1 MVLPGPDVDTAALD
15 RRAWLFAAVGAAVSQ
30 LPVRAQGMAEGSIA
44 LLRVDGAVRMPLVLT
59 AAQLG
64 SLPWRDYS
72 EVREV
77 RQGESTARQAVAYR
91 GLPLRE
97 LLDMAQLL
105 PDRHA
110 VRRTVFLLTASDGY
124 RVSFSWGELF
134 NSSLGEG
141 VILVRVQDGR
151 DLIEVDGFVALRSLH
166 DSRPGP
172 RHVRKL
178 TRVEV
183 LVPGG

>member
-1 MVLPGPDVDTAALD
+1 MVLPGPDVDTAALH

-30 LPVRAQGMAEGSIA
+30 LPVRAQGMAAGSIA
-44 LLRVDGAVRMPLVLT
+44 LFRVDGAVRMPLVLT